1 VHSLPVGEIPTGRG
15 FTGGVS
21 PTACE
26 KLKCTRIALLLRAN
40 LHEKVELIPADHLK
54 SGAGQPY
61 LV

>member
-1 VHSLPVGEIPTGRG
+1 VL
-15 FTGGVS
+15 

-54 SGAGQPY
+54 KQRSSTVSG
-61 LV
+61 VKCEENNE